1 MPLKYYSRDSYPSHH
16 LHAYI
21 HVRSLKDSKTSSMS
35 MHISQKEPV
44 FKNDTG
50 HYVKIN
56 TFQFV
61 INKVC
66 VVSGPDTVC
75 LYGFSICS
83 LFSCFPNELSLLTV
97 FLVIRTCMSR
107 LHISQKMLLE

>member
-1 MPLKYYSRDSYPSHH
+1 
-16 LHAYI
+16 
-21 HVRSLKDSKTSSMS
+21 MS
-35 MHISQKEPV
+35 MHISQKRLV

-66 VVSGPDTVC
+66 IVSGPDTVC
-75 LYGFSICS
+75 LYGFSICR
-83 LFSCFPNELSLLTV
+83 LFSCFPNELSFQPV
-97 FLVIRTCMSR
+97 FLVIKTCMSR
-107 LHISQKMLLE
+107 PHISLRKLAHITYEDFFQYQKLKISPEKC